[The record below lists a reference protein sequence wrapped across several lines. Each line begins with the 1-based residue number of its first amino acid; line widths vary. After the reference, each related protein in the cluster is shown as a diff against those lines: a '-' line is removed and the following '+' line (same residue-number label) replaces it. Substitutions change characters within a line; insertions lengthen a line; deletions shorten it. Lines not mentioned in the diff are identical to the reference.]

1 MGLFFPVVSSSLAA
15 FFFYFG
21 MIQRAPWDSRV
32 QFATTLTWRLGVPAF
47 APALAHQHGVP
58 FAGASSVLV
67 FASVAAH
74 DRRYICRE
82 LCMIDFAACWLLSM
96 ALASMATSV
105 CRKTPR
111 RALSLA
117 GVLCLFGLVLLAQ
130 MSGGITI
137 RHVWLAPA
145 DLVHTAEALALG
157 AAGAHALAHSDEPE
171 AAADR
176 EAKGRRAE

>member
-105 CRKTPR
+105 CRAR
-111 RALSLA
+111 RWMEVAWAPGSCTQLA
-117 GVLCLFGLVLLAQ
+117 
-130 MSGGITI
+130 S
-137 RHVWLAPA
+137 
-145 DLVHTAEALALG
+145 
-157 AAGAHALAHSDEPE
+157 AGAWRLT
-171 AAADR
+171 
-176 EAKGRRAE
+176 RAPRWQLTRIKTAVDSNRTHWARGSSSQRAGWGGASVWAEG